1 MFIVGYPLSYEKL
14 CTMFNTN
21 DDDINNCVKN
31 IGLELH
37 YSDKGQVILGL
48 SIPETDY
55 IFHDFVSVDKLV
67 ILLLGYKKK
76 FLDVFKNTKIDITKF
91 MFYPME
97 SEDVPSTEEPYVFR
111 L

>member
-1 MFIVGYPLSYEKL
+1 MFIVGYPLDYEKL

-21 DDDINNCVKN
+21 DDDVNNCVKN
-31 IGLELH
+31 NGLELH
-37 YSDKGQVILGL
+37 YSDKGQVILGI
-48 SIPETDY
+48 SIPETKY

-67 ILLLGYKKK
+67 ILLLEYKKK
-76 FLDVFKNTKIDITKF
+76 FLDLFKNTKIDITKF

-97 SEDVPSTEEPYVFR
+97 SEDVPATEEPCVFR